1 MSINGHFQTTGLSQE
16 EMRENLEG
24 RVAVVASDLSLAA
37 FDPVGAFVRLAG
49 EGTLEPLRGPVG
61 FPSVTLNLQVHDRRV
76 LLKKTT
82 LEFSGARLS
91 LSGTQA
97 FDGPV
102 NLHVA
107 ADLQRLRRRWLTRAD
122 DVDTEASPRE
132 LDFSGS
138 LDKLA
143 PISHTEVSRARE

>member
-1 MSINGHFQTTGLSQE
+1 MSLNGHFETTGLSQE
-16 EMRENLEG
+16 EFRENLEG
-24 RVAVVASDLSLAA
+24 RVAVVASDLSLAG

-49 EGTLEPLRGPVG
+49 EGTLEPLRGPAG
-61 FPSVTLNLQVHDRRV
+61 FRSVTLNLQVHDRRV
-76 LLKKTT
+76 VLKKTT
-82 LEFSGARLS
+82 LESSGARLS
-91 LSGTQA
+91 LSGAQA

-122 DVDTEASPRE
+122 DLDTEASPRE

-138 LDKLA
+138 LDKLTPVSRA
-143 PISHTEVSRARE
+143 EVSRARE

>member
-1 MSINGHFQTTGLSQE
+1 
-16 EMRENLEG
+16 
-24 RVAVVASDLSLAA
+24 
-37 FDPVGAFVRLAG
+37 
-49 EGTLEPLRGPVG
+49 
-61 FPSVTLNLQVHDRRV
+61 
-76 LLKKTT
+76 LKKTT

-97 FDGPV
+97 FDGPA
-102 NLHVA
+102 NLHVG
-107 ADLQRLRRRWLTRAD
+107 ADLQRLRRRWLTRVD
-122 DVDTEASPRE
+122 EVDTEASPRE